1 MIIRSAKGV
10 ILGRYGVRLPGSLV
24 LKKQDAD
31 VPMQTTLW
39 VSLFVIQKEVAV
51 QTAIT
56 LMIHAPRPVFN
67 TAVLG
72 EIEVFME
79 HHVPACLM
87 TSL

>member
-10 ILGRYGVRLPGSLV
+10 ILGRYGARLPGSLV
-24 LKKQDAD
+24 LKKLDAD
-31 VPMQTTLW
+31 VPQQTTLW
-39 VSLFVIQKEVAV
+39 VSLFVIQKEVEV

-56 LMIHAPRPVFN
+56 LMIHAPRPVNN

-72 EIEVFME
+72 EIEVNME
-79 HHVPACLM
+79 HHVLACLM